1 MYLCLLQYMFIT
13 AVFEFVSIFVMIGRG
28 KSSVLPAWMT
38 SRAGANGSSVLVA
51 EEKFRRRRLLCP
63 NHRPVI
69 EIVTLD
75 SHICQA
81 NKRRILQ
88 RDRLRKHRRR
98 TLQFICLSRRNSETN
113 NILSAVM
120 GTPNVQPVR
129 ASKEA
134 NRVPTKRFPESSVP
148 TSHIDKRV
156 SSSPIPPS
164 SFAPATSSVPSVA
177 PPILPLS
184 LSTTPHPKAASAV
197 SDWSVFKTAEG
208 VEYYYNQRTRATTY
222 EKPDEL
228 KSAAERQ
235 LPVSRC
241 FLFILTH
248 SPVPGRR
255 SAPATASATGATSTP
270 ASPCGKNRGN
280 SPTTDDS
287 SPRSSRLVPPPR
299 GNHTQPFRPPL
310 PRPRSRPTPSETPPS
325 LPPFP
330 RFPRFPRFRRRGPAR
345 RRRRPLRSRRRSPPV
360 RHRLRRP
367 PRLPRGNLRAGRPPR
382 RRRRRSSRCCARW

>member
-38 SRAGANGSSVLVA
+38 SGAGANGSSVLVA

-197 SDWSVFKTAEG
+197 SDWSVFITAEG

-248 SPVPGRR
+248 SPVPGRS

-280 SPTTDDS
+280 SPTTDGEFLGYVRRN
-287 SPRSSRLVPPPR
+287 PRFPSL
-299 GNHTQPFRPPL
+299 
-310 PRPRSRPTPSETPPS
+310 PTPSAIPPS

-360 RHRLRRP
+360 SHRLHRP

>member
-1 MYLCLLQYMFIT
+1 
-13 AVFEFVSIFVMIGRG
+13 
-28 KSSVLPAWMT
+28 
-38 SRAGANGSSVLVA
+38 
-51 EEKFRRRRLLCP
+51 
-63 NHRPVI
+63 
-69 EIVTLD
+69 
-75 SHICQA
+75 
-81 NKRRILQ
+81 
-88 RDRLRKHRRR
+88 
-98 TLQFICLSRRNSETN
+98 
-113 NILSAVM
+113 M

-241 FLFILTH
+241 FLFYSHAQPCPWKEFRTGDGKRYWSNVHTGLSVWEEPRELADYRRQLAALQPSRTS
-248 SPVPGRR
+248 SPRESHTAVPTASPAATFTPHAIGNSPFITTISTVSTVSTVSTKGSSEA
-255 SAPATASATGATSTP
+255 SAPPSSQPSAQPSVEPSPPSPSPSSPREPPSWSTP
-270 ASPCGKNRGN
+270 AEAKAA
-280 SPTTDDS
+280 
-287 SPRSSRLVPPPR
+287 
-299 GNHTQPFRPPL
+299 F
-310 PRPRSRPTPSETPPS
+310 ES
-325 LPPFP
+325 LL
-330 RFPRFPRFRRRGPAR
+330 REVVK
-345 RRRRPLRSRRRSPPV
+345 RPLVWKEAVPLLTGDLRYTV
-360 RHRLRRP
+360 RIP
-367 PRLPRGNLRAGRPPR
+367 AGHDV
-382 RRRRRSSRCCARW
+382 